1 MDGERRRFAALTHG
15 RSRPV
20 GEGERLVWGVREA
33 QGHVQLELRSV
44 FSTLGEGRQTMECL
58 SRARTLAERL
68 NVRRIGLALAGLAI
82 LAGCENAGFGSSS
95 RYAAEHFRTTR
106 TNFVYVRDKV
116 TGQWV
121 NRRCELRAPVARPL
135 PEPLTTSEDGDRLS
149 VQLFDHESVRS
160 AGIRSVHPETRDGF
174 RVWVIENVLRADDVA
189 GRTRYGVSVSW
200 PQRDQP
206 THHDPLEL
214 FYLPRLGNEVP
225 GEWSPWVVASAT
237 REGALGWW
245 SEAHGAPPAP
255 PQPIAHPFE
264 LRCQVVTT
272 DTPGVVR

>member
-1 MDGERRRFAALTHG
+1 MRAMWRCTRPAG
-15 RSRPV
+15 RSCGLRCMAEPV
-20 GEGERLVWGVREA
+20 GARL
-33 QGHVQLELRSV
+33 LP
-44 FSTLGEGRQTMECL
+44 
-58 SRARTLAERL
+58 
-68 NVRRIGLALAGLAI
+68 RRIGLALAGLAI
-82 LAGCENAGFGSSS
+82 LAGCENAGVGSSS
-95 RYAAEHFRTTR
+95 RYAAENFRTTR

-121 NRRCELRAPVARPL
+121 NRRCELRAPVARPI

-149 VQLFDHESVRS
+149 VQLFDRESVRS
-160 AGIRSVHPETRDGF
+160 AGIQSVHPETRDGF
-174 RVWVIENVLRADDVA
+174 RVWVIENALRADDVA

-214 FYLPRLGNEVP
+214 FYLPRLGNETP

-237 REGALGWW
+237 REGAFGWW
-245 SEAHGAPPAP
+245 SEAQGAPPAP
-255 PQPIAHPFE
+255 PQPIAYPFE
-264 LRCQVVTT
+264 LRCQIVTT